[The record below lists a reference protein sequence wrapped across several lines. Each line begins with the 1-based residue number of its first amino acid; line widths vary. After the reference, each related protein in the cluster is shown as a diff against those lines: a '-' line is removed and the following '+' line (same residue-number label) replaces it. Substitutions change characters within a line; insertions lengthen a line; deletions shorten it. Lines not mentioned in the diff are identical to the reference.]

1 MADLLSDSPILVV
14 GLGNPEPRYARTP
27 HNLGFLVLDELQR
40 RWAVSR
46 RSDRKVRAEIADTR
60 RGGKR
65 IWLMAP
71 LTYMNRS
78 GDAVQPF
85 CSYHD
90 IAPTNTIV
98 VCDDHDLPWGRVR
111 LRPSGSTAGHKG
123 LKSIGERFA
132 TNDYPR
138 LRIGIRPAN
147 QRSDLVDYVLATFH
161 GEARDLADPMTALA
175 ADTVEAAIDEG
186 IDAAMSRFNGVN
198 LADDNDEA

>member
-1 MADLLSDSPILVV
+1 MTDQ
-14 GLGNPEPRYARTP
+14 
-27 HNLGFLVLDELQR
+27 LD
-40 RWAVSR
+40 
-46 RSDRKVRAEIADTR
+46 DRKQQFQAEGRKAAT
-60 RGGKR
+60 
-65 IWLMAP
+65 
-71 LTYMNRS
+71 
-78 GDAVQPF
+78 
-85 CSYHD
+85 
-90 IAPTNTIV
+90 
-98 VCDDHDLPWGRVR
+98 RVR
-111 LRPSGSTAGHKG
+111 DLASLYRACFDSDAGKKVLEDLHRCYGGSTAGHKG
-123 LKSIGERFA
+123 LKSIGERFD